1 MIMVI
6 YLNTVKDTI
15 TRKAACGEVSPL
27 MVIHVSWA
35 EPLEMSIGRAW
46 QRIDDRISVTS
57 LVNAFDWSDNR
68 RAPLVTYST

>member
-1 MIMVI
+1 MAV
-6 YLNTVKDTI
+6 YLNIFKDMI
-15 TRKAACGEVSPL
+15 TRKAACGEVSAL

-57 LVNAFDWSDNR
+57 LVKAFDWSDNR
-68 RAPLVTYST
+68 RAPSVTYST